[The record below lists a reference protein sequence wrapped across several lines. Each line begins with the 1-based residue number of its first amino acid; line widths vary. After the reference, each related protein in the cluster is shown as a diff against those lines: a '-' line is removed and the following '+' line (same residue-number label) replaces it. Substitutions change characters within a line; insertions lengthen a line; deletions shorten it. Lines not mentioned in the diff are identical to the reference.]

1 MYINPLGD
9 KIIVVDDPPS
19 KKTQG
24 GILLPL
30 KAQLTMKATVV
41 AVGPGK
47 FLGNG
52 SRHQLCVKVGDR
64 VLVAAGGLPIEQ
76 DGQKARLVDIQDI
89 IAVEK

>member
-1 MYINPLGD
+1 MKIAPLGD
-9 KIIVVDDPPS
+9 KVIVVDDPVK
-19 KKTQG
+19 KKTKG

-30 KAQLTMKATVV
+30 KAQTSVKATVI

-52 SRHQLCVKVGDR
+52 KRHVLSVKVGDR
-64 VLVAAGGLPIEQ
+64 VLASKGGLPIEQ

-89 IAVEK
+89 IAVE